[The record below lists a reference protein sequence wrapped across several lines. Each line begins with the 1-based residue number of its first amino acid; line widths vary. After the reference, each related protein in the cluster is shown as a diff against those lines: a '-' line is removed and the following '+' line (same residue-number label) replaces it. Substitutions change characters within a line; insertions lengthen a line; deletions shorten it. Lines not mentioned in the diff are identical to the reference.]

1 MTAHTHNPLRIL
13 HGIPSLDLRHGGPSQ
28 SVAGLVSGLSALDQ
42 APAKV
47 AVMCRPDPNEPQLSS
62 LAARHPVEFLHD
74 RHWLPCAESFRR
86 ITRAVAGA
94 DIVHVHS
101 YWNAFAATLLH
112 AARRAGKPVV
122 LSPRGC
128 LHKEAIAYSSPL
140 TKRLFGTLVGHRQL
154 AGIAGFHFQSAEE
167 AQHSLTGHGSAP
179 ALVVDNGV
187 EIPDA
192 RMTPDEARAVTFGAG
207 PAQLNLLFL
216 GRLNRIKG
224 IDLQLRALQ
233 HLRVFGLDAVL
244 HLVGPDG
251 GDLARLRTLACDL
264 GMAPHLHV
272 HGPVFDTRKH
282 LLLRGADAVLMSS
295 EFENNSNTALEAM
308 AAGGVLI
315 ATQGSVPVSAVRAG
329 AAVCTERSAQ
339 ALAVAVGA
347 MTRPQAQTQRA
358 RAVAY
363 VQAHHGWP
371 SRAQRMLDF
380 YRSLL

>member
-1 MTAHTHNPLRIL
+1 MTTHTYNPLRIL

-28 SVAGLVSGLSALDQ
+28 SVAGLVSGLATLDQ

-62 LAARHPVEFLHD
+62 LATRHPVEFLHD
-74 RHWLPCAESFRR
+74 RHWLPCAGSFRR

-101 YWNAFAATLLH
+101 YWNAFAAIMFH
-112 AARRAGKPVV
+112 VAHRAGKPVV
-122 LSPRGC
+122 LSPRGS
-128 LHKEAIAYSSPL
+128 LHTKAIAYSSPL
-140 TKRLFGTLVGHRQL
+140 PKRLFGALAGHRQL
-154 AGIAGFHFQSAEE
+154 AGITGFHFQSAEE
-167 AQHSLTGHGSAP
+167 ARHSLTGRGSAP

-192 RMTPDEARAVTFGAG
+192 RTTPDEARAVTFGAG

-233 HLRVFGLDAVL
+233 HLRASGLDVML

-251 GDLARLRTLACDL
+251 GDLARLRALARDL
-264 GMAPHLHV
+264 GMGPHLHV
-272 HGPVFDTRKH
+272 HGPVFGARKY
-282 LLLRGADAVLMSS
+282 LWLRGADAVLMSS

-315 ATQGSVPVSAVRAG
+315 ATQGSLPAPAVRAG

-339 ALAVAVGA
+339 ALATAIETL
-347 MTRPQAQTQRA
+347 TRQQAQEQRA

-363 VQAHHGWP
+363 VRENHGWP
-371 SRAQRMLDF
+371 DRAQRMLDF